1 MPRVC
6 RVCGDPR
13 REEIDRSLA
22 SRKSVPAVARE
33 TGIPESN
40 IYRHRKD
47 HMTIAR
53 SITSS
58 RPAATLATVERLEM
72 LDQQLKE
79 VLAISMRKGHTNAAV
94 AAINQRIRVA
104 VEISGLRDEIRPKES
119 RVLHVHLDKEQAERI
134 ARSYMRHEELTGE
147 ANEKQGK

>member
-6 RVCGDPR
+6 RVCADPR
-13 REEIDRSLA
+13 REEIDRSLV
-22 SRKSVPAVARE
+22 SGNSVPGIARE
-33 TGIPESN
+33 NGITELN

-53 SITSS
+53 SLTTS

-72 LDQQLKE
+72 LDQLLDQVLK
-79 VLAISMRKGHTNAAV
+79 VAMTRCHTQAAV
-94 AAINQRIRVA
+94 AAITHRIRVA

-134 ARSYMRHEELTGE
+134 ARSYMRHEQLTGE
-147 ANEKQGK
+147 AK